1 MEAKNSESVQKDT
14 IEKQNLFLNNQME
27 VVLWDDKIYP
37 IKIYCHLQSG
47 GPTVFPH
54 WHKELEMTCIF
65 DGVADF
71 YNSGVKKTIVAP
83 GINITNS
90 AEMHYV
96 IPNKQAFTKK
106 EEIVGIT
113 IQIDYSYIC
122 KLIPD
127 SDEIYYELDSIDTEK
142 KLVER
147 MNRISEL
154 YLKRE
159 RLDNK
164 IRIQAEVCEVIALL
178 YEKCRRRKYIVPIN
192 VQKDSERTKII
203 LEYLNEHYNENI
215 QQQVMA
221 KKFHFTREYFAR
233 FFKNQTGMTFKEYL
247 TVYRIEKAKEELL
260 YSNKNL
266 LDIAL
271 NNGFSNETR
280 FISNFKKYYNQ
291 TPSRFRKENKRN

>member
-1 MEAKNSESVQKDT
+1 MLISYILQEQKKNLT
-14 IEKQNLFLNNQME
+14 FLSRSDENVEIVTGQ
-27 VVLWDDKIYP
+27 I
-37 IKIYCHLQSG
+37 
-47 GPTVFPH
+47 
-54 WHKELEMTCIF
+54 KELKKHMITKEMLEDVII
-65 DGVADF
+65 
-71 YNSGVKKTIVAP
+71 KTDNEYRKA
-83 GINITNS
+83 
-90 AEMHYV
+90 
-96 IPNKQAFTKK
+96 
-106 EEIVGIT
+106 
-113 IQIDYSYIC
+113 
-122 KLIPD
+122 KLED
-127 SDEIYYELDSIDTEK
+127 
-142 KLVER
+142 
-147 MNRISEL
+147 
-154 YLKRE
+154 
-159 RLDNK
+159 
-164 IRIQAEVCEVIALL
+164 IALL